1 MVKVQVILMF
11 YLLWRGLAAYLLFSW
26 YVEGFDAAFVQ
37 AAILAGMLL
46 GFQIAVCGGG
56 KR

>member
-11 YLLWRGLAAYLLFSW
+11 FLLWRGLAAYLLFSC
-26 YVEGFDAAFVQ
+26 YVEGFDVAFVQ
-37 AAILAGMLL
+37 AAILSGILL